1 MADPAFLQHYDVLGV
16 NEMGTFIY
24 GFHNNSLFCI
34 TSNFME
40 YNNVRSARPDLPD
53 YDRYGDL
60 VVVIPKTIG
69 NHNYYMD
76 NRNDIYHHATLRYI
90 GYWDALLDE
99 MVHGDNDEHG
109 VDIGPFDDVIG

>member
-1 MADPAFLQHYDVLGV
+1 MAFLQYNHLLGV

-24 GFHNNSLFCI
+24 SDHDNSLFCI

-60 VVVIPKTIG
+60 EVVIPKTIG

-76 NRNDIYHHATLRYI
+76 DRNNIYHHATLRYI

-99 MVHGDNDEHG
+99 MVHGNIDEHG
-109 VDIGPFDDVIG
+109 EDIGPFDDVIG